1 MTLTECLEKWETGKH
16 EYISYHDTK
25 YYVNV
30 YGFLF
35 EYKTDLEFV
44 VSNKAWLLSNEWR
57 LVEKKVI
64 PRGFN
69 KNRDCSFYK
78 PCLVEVWVNV
88 YWNKETN
95 NQFTISYYTEGTSKE
110 AAKIYKDTFIKTL
123 YLSQMYNISYD
134 SIKDK

>member
-1 MTLTECLEKWETGKH
+1 MTLAECLEKWETGKH

-44 VSNKAWLLSNEWR
+44 VSNKVWLLSNEWR

-78 PCLVEVWVNV
+78 PFQGKKHSHCQ
-88 YWNKETN
+88 T
-95 NQFTISYYTEGTSKE
+95 
-110 AAKIYKDTFIKTL
+110 
-123 YLSQMYNISYD
+123 YLLFELQQLEE
-134 SIKDK
+134 